1 MRLALDL
8 VSTLM
13 LQNPDQQVRES
24 LKTGF
29 LSTLVSI
36 IARKSMRPVVKS
48 CMSAMTQFIT
58 KGVLTLEDVSRQY
71 STLRP
76 DLAGMSITVLWQNWV
91 AEIFKWMELHYIC
104 PVAGK
109 LLVVIFNTL
118 SAESSLADTHTAEFN
133 VRILRKWLENA
144 LSADPSILESV
155 KNYVFAPMF
164 KSDRKLSLALLE
176 ELNESG
182 SDSNVSILDGDVT
195 ALLHLAALEVG
206 KKSSIVDEPSKYSL
220 PHTLLR
226 TFRAVLQRI
235 VLQRVSRQ
243 E

>member
-8 VSTLM
+8 VLTLM
-13 LQNPDQQVRES
+13 LQNPDQEAQES

-36 IARKSMRPVVKS
+36 IARKSIRPVVKS
-48 CMSAMTQFIT
+48 CMSATTQFLT
-58 KGVLTLEDVSRQY
+58 KGVLILGDVARQY
-71 STLRP
+71 GSLRP
-76 DLAGMSITVLWQNWV
+76 DLAGQSMTVLWQNWV

-109 LLVVIFNTL
+109 FLVVIFSML
-118 SAESSLADTHTAEFN
+118 SAESSSADTDTAAKFN
-133 VRILRKWLENA
+133 VRVLRKWLEDA
-144 LSADPSILESV
+144 LSADSSILESV

-182 SDSNVSILDGDVT
+182 PDSNMSSLVADAT

-206 KKSSIVDEPSKYSL
+206 KKSSIVDEPSKYSTT
-220 PHTLLR
+220 HRVLR
-226 TFRAVLQRI
+226 T
-235 VLQRVSRQ
+235 SRFYFAP
-243 E
+243 

>member
-58 KGVLTLEDVSRQY
+58 KGVLALEDVSRQY
-71 STLRP
+71 GSLRP
-76 DLAGMSITVLWQNWV
+76 DLAGKSITVLWQHWV

-109 LLVVIFNTL
+109 LLVVIFITL
-118 SAESSLADTHTAEFN
+118 SAESSSADTNTAEFN
-133 VRILRKWLENA
+133 ARILRKWLENA
-144 LSADPSILESV
+144 LSADPSTLESV

-182 SDSNVSILDGDVT
+182 SYSNSSSVAADMT

-206 KKSSIVDEPSKYSL
+206 KKSSIVDEPSKYSMV
-220 PHTLLR
+220 HTLLR
-226 TFRAVLQRI
+226 AYRAAILQRF
-235 VLQRVSRQ
+235 LKQK
-243 E
+243 